1 MKISDLKIHYLFI
14 LPPHLEEKP
23 RDGHLVL
30 ATMASV
36 WTSFL
41 NERVSVPFPEEE
53 VVPMICEEPGA
64 SSRGLSG
71 AQIGEIDS
79 CILHVHN
86 IHGLTQA
93 KHTGSRQLCY
103 HLH

>member
-23 RDGHLVL
+23 RDGNLVL

-41 NERVSVPFPEEE
+41 NECVSAPFPEEE

-64 SSRGLSG
+64 STPGLSG
-71 AQIGEIDS
+71 AQIREIDS
-79 CILHVHN
+79 CILQLHN
-86 IHGLTQA
+86 LHDLTQS
-93 KHTGSRQLCY
+93 KHTGSRHLCY
-103 HLH
+103 HLQ